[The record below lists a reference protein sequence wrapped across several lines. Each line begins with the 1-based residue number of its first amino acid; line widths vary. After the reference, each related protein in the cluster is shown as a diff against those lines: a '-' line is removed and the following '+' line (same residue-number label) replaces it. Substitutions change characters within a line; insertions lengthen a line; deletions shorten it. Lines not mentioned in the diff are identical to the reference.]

1 LQTNPPDSAATKH
14 SKKLIVLI
22 IALAAVAAVAA
33 LVILSPSLLTVHDSG
48 AIGFGASVNATS
60 LLQNQTLKVDVS
72 VRNSLYVTN
81 TLPLSG
87 DWKVQ
92 NLSMGP
98 CTFYQSYPYGIAVYQ
113 GRYTLENISS
123 GTQLEM
129 YAPGGYFCGVATL
142 ANTFTFKP
150 QQNVSSYIDLQGY
163 WTAGETTYPGG
174 GWSEGVLHPFLPGVY
189 TLVVGDEWGHTKF
202 LYFQVGGIALN
213 DFSLC
218 PSNCVYPSP
227 YLTGEIYLGGP
238 SPLKSL
244 QLIVNGTD
252 EGVVNYGDT
261 QTDVILIYKGGFQNT
276 SVVTGEAYS
285 LRFIATFED
294 NSNSTATTV
303 VTA

>member
-1 LQTNPPDSAATKH
+1 LQTNPPDSSATKH

-22 IALAAVAAVAA
+22 IALAAVAVAA
-33 LVILSPSLLTVHDSG
+33 LVILSPSLLTIHNPG

-60 LLQNQTLKVDVS
+60 LLQNQTLKVEVS
-72 VRNSLYVTN
+72 VKNGLVLTN
-81 TLPLSG
+81 TVPLSG
-87 DWKVQ
+87 DWKVK
-92 NLSMGP
+92 NLTMGP
-98 CTFYQSYPYGIAVYQ
+98 CSFYEDYPYGIAVYQ
-113 GRYTLENISS
+113 GRYTLQNVSS
-123 GTQLEM
+123 GTQVQT
-129 YAPGGYFCGVATL
+129 YAPGGYFCGAVIVSNA
-142 ANTFTFKP
+142 FTFAP
-150 QQNVSSYIDLQGY
+150 QQNVSSYVDLRGY
-163 WTAGETTYPGG
+163 YTAGETAHPGG
-174 GWSEGVLHPFLPGVY
+174 GYSEGVFHPFLPGVY
-189 TLVVGDEWGHTKF
+189 TLVAGDEWGHIKF
-202 LYFQVGGIALN
+202 LYFQVGGIALK

-252 EGVVNYGDT
+252 EGVVNYGRT
-261 QTDVILIYKGGFQNT
+261 QTDVILIYKGGFQNPP
-276 SVVTGEAYS
+276 VVAGEAYS